1 MVTTNEKMTSQHQIQ
16 KVRGKS
22 SGTNWKKWIANAT
35 NTVITNAAGRPAT
48 TWAFHDP
55 FRHPTDRSNDAMATV
70 ITTTG
75 NHPVVMEKLTTN
87 SIGRDGDLTVQGT
100 FRSGSNSHVAVW

>member
-1 MVTTNEKMTSQHQIQ
+1 MTFGPSEDGDHQREDDQ
-16 KVRGKS
+16 PTPDTEGAGKS

-75 NHPVVMEKLTTN
+75 NHPVVMEKLTTS
-87 SIGRDGDLTVQGT
+87 SI
-100 FRSGSNSHVAVW
+100 RS